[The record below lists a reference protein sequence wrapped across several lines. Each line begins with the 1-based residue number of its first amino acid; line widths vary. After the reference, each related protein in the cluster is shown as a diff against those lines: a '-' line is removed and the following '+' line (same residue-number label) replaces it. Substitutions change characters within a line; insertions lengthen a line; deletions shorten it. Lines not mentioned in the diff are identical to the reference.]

1 MEFLLYTGFEIE
13 RDKKELSEHKKRKVN
28 ENQGN
33 QRYYKKIETSLWVKS
48 NRPSFINETSFNS

>member
-33 QRYYKKIETSLWVKS
+33 QRYYK
-48 NRPSFINETSFNS
+48 NRNKFMGEV